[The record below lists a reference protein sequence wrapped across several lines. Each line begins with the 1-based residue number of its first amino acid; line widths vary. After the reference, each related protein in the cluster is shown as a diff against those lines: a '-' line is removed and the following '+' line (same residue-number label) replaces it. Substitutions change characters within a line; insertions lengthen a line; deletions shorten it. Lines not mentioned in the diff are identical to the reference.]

1 MYIHISIHKMRNM
14 RTEIGQVMP
23 VATAIMRI
31 SAFIA
36 MRLLRGQ
43 GLITRHPVPVMMV
56 RDNHR
61 KQCQDAGHQ
70 HHVLYNPLFHFLT
83 HGTKIRIKSEKL
95 TPFGG
100 IFSIMEQ
107 FDSTLSSVIDSTLGL
122 RCRSFHFMACFRGQ
136 SVCSCNRMSDI
147 LCEPVFLLLSSFQ
160 VISLDGFILW
170 TIMIY
175 RKVFPL
181 SK

>member
-1 MYIHISIHKMRNM
+1 MSKN
-14 RTEIGQVMP
+14 
-23 VATAIMRI
+23 
-31 SAFIA
+31 S
-36 MRLLRGQ
+36 
-43 GLITRHPVPVMMV
+43 LILVLQ
-56 RDNHR
+56 N
-61 KQCQDAGHQ
+61 KQEGPTIDMAKVQ
-70 HHVLYNPLFHFLT
+70 
-83 HGTKIRIKSEKL
+83 IKSEKL

-122 RCRSFHFMACFRGQ
+122 RCGSFHFMACFRGQ

-170 TIMIY
+170 SIMIY

-181 SK
+181 SKWRGWLLSVRNCVCKSISSEFAPVTSKSLSYTT